1 MDFNQ
6 RYLIVD
12 WIYEA
17 LKSYNAKQIQMQYRG
32 KKVANQIMTKDKF
45 VFLKNVR
52 YYILKAYT
60 KLN

>member
-1 MDFNQ
+1 MDLNQ

-32 KKVANQIMTKDKF
+32 KKVANQIMMKDKF
-45 VFLKNVR
+45 VFLKNVS
-52 YYILKAYT
+52 YYILKAYI